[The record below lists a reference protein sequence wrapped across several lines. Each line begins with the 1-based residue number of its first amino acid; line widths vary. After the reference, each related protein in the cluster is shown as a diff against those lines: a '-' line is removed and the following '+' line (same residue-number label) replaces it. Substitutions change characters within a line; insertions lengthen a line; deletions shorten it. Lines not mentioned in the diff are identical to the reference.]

1 MLSLTLAFLKWFT
14 PKRNNLIM
22 ETVTAVKTE
31 RIFNLKVSLHC
42 NHSYSYI
49 YYSKR
54 GTTIFQVMQC
64 FILVFNK
71 TMSGMSNLLKI
82 DMMLENKHFIFLV
95 YCVSSQ
101 YTFMKIK
108 NVNKVSRLYIAFLQ
122 LLLYSL
128 RSCFLFSFEIIHIK
142 FIFYLQFTFPV
153 KCSKISSR

>member
-1 MLSLTLAFLKWFT
+1 
-14 PKRNNLIM
+14 
-22 ETVTAVKTE
+22 
-31 RIFNLKVSLHC
+31 
-42 NHSYSYI
+42 
-49 YYSKR
+49 
-54 GTTIFQVMQC
+54 MQC

-71 TMSGMSNLLKI
+71 TMFGMSNLLKI

-128 RSCFLFSFEIIHIK
+128 RSCFLFF
-142 FIFYLQFTFPV
+142 L
-153 KCSKISSR
+153 